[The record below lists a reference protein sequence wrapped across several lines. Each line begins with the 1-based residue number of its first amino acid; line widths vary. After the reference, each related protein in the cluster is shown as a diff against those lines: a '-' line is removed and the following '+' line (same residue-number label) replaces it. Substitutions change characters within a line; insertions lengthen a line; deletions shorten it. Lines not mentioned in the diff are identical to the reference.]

1 MRGLAVVAA
10 SMAAALI
17 GSVVVAQAATDP
29 YTYGWIGY
37 DEGSGQCGATPPTAN
52 FAIVNATGGR
62 PFSANSCLALEVSA
76 AGKDQVSFYFNTGY
90 AGAYG
95 RDVTAA
101 CSSAASSMGYSGKLA
116 QAYAIGCSEAAY
128 ATSRALFPS
137 AAWWLDVETANSWSS
152 SNKAYNVATI
162 QGAID
167 EAHSQT
173 GGGPVGVYS
182 SSSAWQVIT
191 GGGTVS
197 SVDGSWV
204 LSGQYVCGEAAFGG
218 SQVWIVQ
225 TGTTAVNGVAFDTDT
240 AC

>member
-1 MRGLAVVAA
+1 MVAGSIVAA
-10 SMAAALI
+10 LVGSATLALAA
-17 GSVVVAQAATDP
+17 GP
-29 YTYGWIGY
+29 YTSGWTGY
-37 DEGSGQCGATPPTAN
+37 DEASGQCGATPPTAN
-52 FAIVNATGGR
+52 FAILNATGGR
-62 PFSANSCLALEVSA
+62 PFSANSCLASEVSA
-76 AGKDQVSFYFNTGY
+76 AGTDQVSFYFNTGY

-101 CSSAASSMGYSGKLA
+101 CSSAASNKGYSGKLA
-116 QAYAIGCSEAAY
+116 QAYAIGCSEASY
-128 ATSRALFPS
+128 AISRTTVLG

-152 SNKAYNVATI
+152 SNKAYNAATI

-167 EAHSQT
+167 EAHT
-173 GGGPVGVYS
+173 LTGAGGGPVGVYS
-182 SSSAWQVIT
+182 SSSAWQTIT

-204 LSGQYVCGEAAFGG
+204 LSGQYVCGGTAFGG

-225 TGTTAVNGVAFDTDT
+225 SGTTTVNGVAFDTDS